1 MSAEGPQLEKLTR
14 RLAETPED
22 FLEDPVIGSGG
33 VVRADAVVS
42 DLLQDLGGPPL
53 TDVEA
58 AAFAGS
64 DPKRLNHL
72 RLTLVAAWLLHDEWF
87 TAAQKYAAPARAW
100 LSGGLGALAALVAAH
115 LFVSDPERREELA
128 RLCLNALGL
137 RPQAEPEGQAQD
149 RLNSLSSVERE
160 KVIRATKGQLERAR
174 QIREAMKRKAAEEA
188 AAKAVRE

>member
-14 RLAETPED
+14 RLAETPEE
-22 FLEDPVIGSGG
+22 FLEDPVIGSRGM
-33 VVRADAVVS
+33 VRADAVVS

-53 TDVEA
+53 TDAEA
-58 AAFAGS
+58 AAFASS
-64 DPKRLNHL
+64 DPKRLNQL
-72 RLTLVAAWLLHDEWF
+72 RLILVAAWLLHDEWF
-87 TAAQKYAAPARAW
+87 TAAQKYAAQSRAW
-100 LSGGLGALAALVAAH
+100 LSGGLGALAALVAAR

-128 RLCLNALGL
+128 RLCLSALGL
-137 RPQAEPEGQAQD
+137 RPQAEAEGQAQD

-174 QIREAMKRKAAEEA
+174 QIREAMKKKAAEEA